1 MSMHDLFGGVDDPVT
16 EACRMLAEHDLV
28 VVPGS
33 VMREC
38 MNVLHILACDTE
50 SVEECLELQA
60 LIHHIEA
67 AWAHCMP
74 PNAKSEPT
82 APLLAQVGSTDGLG
96 GAVPPAPT
104 FEGNSDGN
112 T

>member
-1 MSMHDLFGGVDDPVT
+1 MSTHDLFGGVDDPVT

-28 VVPGS
+28 VAPGS

-67 AWAHCMP
+67 AWAHGMP
-74 PNAKSEPT
+74 PNFFMGFGAGVHEGKH
-82 APLLAQVGSTDGLG
+82 LG
-96 GAVPPAPT
+96 YRPR
-104 FEGNSDGN
+104 E
-112 T
+112 

>member
-1 MSMHDLFGGVDDPVT
+1 MRMHDLFGGVDDPVT

-74 PNAKSEPT
+74 PNVEVT
-82 APLLAQVGSTDGLG
+82 GAPALSASPCGLPGSAAADNET
-96 GAVPPAPT
+96 T
-104 FEGNSDGN
+104 KGN
-112 T
+112 

>member
-50 SVEECLELQA
+50 SVEEGLELQA

-67 AWAHCMP
+67 AWAHGMP
-74 PNAKSEPT
+74 PNAGNERPPVRH
-82 APLLAQVGSTDGLG
+82 PLDCRVMHRTIEA
-96 GAVPPAPT
+96 
-104 FEGNSDGN
+104 EN
-112 T
+112 

>member
-50 SVEECLELQA
+50 SVEEGLELQA

-67 AWAHCMP
+67 AWAHGMP
-74 PNAKSEPT
+74 PNTELT
-82 APLLAQVGSTDGLG
+82 GDPLAGR
-96 GAVPPAPT
+96 PR
-104 FEGNSDGN
+104 
-112 T
+112 

>member
-50 SVEECLELQA
+50 SVEEGLELQA

-67 AWAHCMP
+67 AWAHGMP
-74 PNAKSEPT
+74 PNAELRGWTPQ
-82 APLLAQVGSTDGLG
+82 ADG
-96 GAVPPAPT
+96 PA
-104 FEGNSDGN
+104 
-112 T
+112 

>member
-50 SVEECLELQA
+50 SVEEGLELQA

-67 AWAHCMP
+67 AWAHGMP
-74 PNAKSEPT
+74 PNA
-82 APLLAQVGSTDGLG
+82 GGNGLG
-96 GAVPPAPT
+96 PACRDK
-104 FEGNSDGN
+104 SR
-112 T
+112 

>member
-1 MSMHDLFGGVDDPVT
+1 MGMHDLFGVVDDPVT

-38 MNVLHILACDTE
+38 MNVLHILACDME
-50 SVEECLELQA
+50 SVEEGLELQA

-67 AWAHCMP
+67 AWAHGMP
-74 PNAKSEPT
+74 PNT
-82 APLLAQVGSTDGLG
+82 GVQRR
-96 GAVPPAPT
+96 PAPKD
-104 FEGNSDGN
+104 SDPQDGRGPSAA
-112 T
+112 TTC